1 MTIILTRFIYM
12 SKIHL
17 NQSINCLLTAAKK
30 VRIKILKN
38 PKVFINYLQTN
49 GDVYENLDNMIQQ
62 RKVLIVFDDIVGDT
76 KFNKKLSPICHW
88 IAFESK
94 KTQYFTCFDI
104 TIFFQS
110 AKNFKTKTPH
120 IILSWNILTKENF
133 SK

>member
-76 KFNKKLSPICHW
+76 KFNKKFSPICH
-88 IAFESK
+88 
-94 KTQYFTCFDI
+94 
-104 TIFFQS
+104 
-110 AKNFKTKTPH
+110 
-120 IILSWNILTKENF
+120 
-133 SK
+133 